1 VIQSNR
7 TPSRA
12 VRLAGVRRERRGA
25 RRWRN
30 IAGPVALPRPW
41 LETRRPRQL
50 RHLVRET
57 EAHLR
62 DDADR
67 AAAAGL
73 SQFQAESEAVTRA
86 QTIVSLVVGP
96 APLIVL
102 VRHESR

>member
-1 VIQSNR
+1 M
-7 TPSRA
+7 T
-12 VRLAGVRRERRGA
+12 E
-25 RRWRN
+25 
-30 IAGPVALPRPW
+30 PRSDQAPDSPIEAF
-41 LETRRPRQL
+41 LDELGGLSTRRPRQL
-50 RHLVRET
+50 RHLVQET

>member
-1 VIQSNR
+1 V
-7 TPSRA
+7 T
-12 VRLAGVRRERRGA
+12 E
-25 RRWRN
+25 
-30 IAGPVALPRPW
+30 PRSDQAPDSPFEAF
-41 LETRRPRQL
+41 LDELGGLSTRRPRQL
-50 RHLVRET
+50 RHLVQET

>member
-1 VIQSNR
+1 V
-7 TPSRA
+7 T
-12 VRLAGVRRERRGA
+12 E
-25 RRWRN
+25 
-30 IAGPVALPRPW
+30 PRSDQAPDSPIEAF
-41 LETRRPRQL
+41 LDELGGLSTRRPRQL
-50 RHLVRET
+50 RHLVQET

-96 APLIVL
+96 APLIVP

>member
-1 VIQSNR
+1 M
-7 TPSRA
+7 TEPSSDQA
-12 VRLAGVRRERRGA
+12 PDSPIEAFLDELVVGLS
-25 RRWRN
+25 
-30 IAGPVALPRPW
+30 
-41 LETRRPRQL
+41 TRRPRQL
-50 RHLVRET
+50 RHLVQET

>member
-1 VIQSNR
+1 M
-7 TPSRA
+7 T
-12 VRLAGVRRERRGA
+12 E
-25 RRWRN
+25 
-30 IAGPVALPRPW
+30 PRSDQAPDSPIEAF
-41 LETRRPRQL
+41 LDELGGLSTRRPRQL
-50 RHLVRET
+50 RHLVQET

-62 DDADR
+62 DDADW